1 MLVDTI
7 ISMAKALKIEVVA
20 EGAEIKQEVDIWAK
34 LGCDHIQGD
43 YFSKPLKPEDIK
55 QYLLEFDFSA

>member
-1 MLVDTI
+1 
-7 ISMAKALKIEVVA
+7 
-20 EGAEIKQEVDIWAK
+20 VDIWAK